1 MPDVPQEVRRPQG
14 PRQVPQLAL
23 KLQAVVSL
31 KSTYFLFKHRVNQF
45 FMPSDQFHFYVPS
58 GASLA
63 QVFFFWRMCSGHG

>member
-45 FMPSDQFHFYVPS
+45 FMPSDQFHFLQRLGSKFEVNDY
-58 GASLA
+58 GII
-63 QVFFFWRMCSGHG
+63 